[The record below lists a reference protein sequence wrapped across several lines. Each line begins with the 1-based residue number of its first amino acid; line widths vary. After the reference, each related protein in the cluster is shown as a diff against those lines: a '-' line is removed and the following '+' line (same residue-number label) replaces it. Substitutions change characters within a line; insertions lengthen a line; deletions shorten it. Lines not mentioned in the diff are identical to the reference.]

1 MTKLLPG
8 KPLIRETAAFEYTDP
23 IIIELHPKHLVIR
36 LKGQQGIDLDYTAVL
51 QFGRRLRSAYARGGE
66 K

>member
-1 MTKLLPG
+1 MTKLR
-8 KPLIRETAAFEYTDP
+8 KPLIRETQAFEYTDP
-23 IIIELHPKHLVIR
+23 IIVELHGKHLRLR
-36 LKGQQGIDLDYTAVL
+36 LKGNRDEVIDLDYTAVL